1 MHGEAS
7 SLVGLVSCKL
17 LWWEQVHGPA
27 NLVSMTST
35 TTTEILWNTMGVVH
49 MWELRNFL
57 ARAAEVQGTVRMY
70 TLARTLLHKFY
81 ILNLNIHRRRIAI
94 AVGIWLQWTVAEN
107 MESEVSTLYKKY
119 ITSFVFLLYSFVSS
133 EVITFTRRI
142 LDIGRSTWMR

>member
-133 EVITFTRRI
+133 EVITFTRRV